1 MKSASWLRAA
11 SLVSLFFLF
20 TVAGCAP
27 ATGKVKGRVKL
38 VNKYLTAGTVGFVAK
53 GGRVAVGQID
63 ADGNYEIPDAPAGEV
78 KISVQV
84 PSALPGATVKPPPG
98 IPDTR
103 PKGGAAKPIVPIPA
117 KYGNPETSG
126 LTYTVQPGEQTH
138 DITLAP

>member
-11 SLVSLFFLF
+11 SLVSLSLLF
-20 TVAGCAP
+20 TVAGCGP

-38 VNKYLTAGTVGFVAK
+38 AKKHLTAGTVGFISKSGQV
-53 GGRVAVGQID
+53 GVGRID
-63 ADGNYEIPDAPAGEV
+63 ADGNFEIPNAPVGDV

-84 PSALPGATVKPPPG
+84 PAQPPGGNAKPPAG

-103 PKGGAAKPIVPIPA
+103 PQGGAAKPIVPIPA

-126 LTYTVQPGEQTH
+126 LTYTVQKGEQTH
-138 DITLAP
+138 DIDLAP